1 MSDPSRSSSW
11 CLKINMVGYQQ
22 LVFFLVLIKTV
33 YNILKSLIQNK
44 HKRIKG
50 SSAQW
55 ITKSRCVT
63 EKASKHE
70 NLKHPRSAVDLL
82 VSGYCKLCKLIL
94 IFAIWILK
102 CSIIQIRIMALKLS
116 ASVSTDLF
124 YGKK

>member
-22 LVFFLVLIKTV
+22 LFFFLVLIKTV
-33 YNILKSLIQNK
+33 YNILKSLIQSK

-55 ITKSRCVT
+55 ITKSRFIT

-102 CSIIQIRIMALKLS
+102 CFTIQIRIMALEFS
-116 ASVSTDLF
+116 AFVWTNL
-124 YGKK
+124 YCGKK